1 VHESRPVPAVPGFDI
16 GDHVRIS
23 PDIRTPLT
31 WGILTPS
38 ILLPRNALNWTPECL
53 RSVLQHEREHIRRFD
68 CLWHWLAELVCGLW
82 WFHPFA
88 WLARNRA
95 AHERECACDD
105 AVLRSGVRPS
115 DYATELLHLA
125 STMTQKGDPIMAL
138 SALSDFERRIRNM
151 LRPDVDRRPAG
162 SRAGFTVAAAMLGA
176 ILPLAML
183 RAQAPAGQADLSGI
197 VMDPSGARVPNA
209 QVIAA
214 GSAGNR
220 EVTRANEAGEWM
232 LAGIPAGNYTVE
244 ARASGFVV
252 AHRGVVLV
260 AGQRANL
267 DLPLSVG
274 SVQETVDV
282 VSQGQAR
289 RPVAQV
295 TASTERI
302 RVGGNVQM
310 AKLVRQPKPIYPE
323 TAKSQGTEGT
333 VLLNAIIGKTG
344 DLLSVSVV
352 NKLADPDLA
361 SAALDAVRQWK
372 FQPTLLNGEPVEVV
386 TTITISFRLQM

>member
-1 VHESRPVPAVPGFDI
+1 
-16 GDHVRIS
+16 
-23 PDIRTPLT
+23 
-31 WGILTPS
+31 
-38 ILLPRNALNWTPECL
+38 
-53 RSVLQHEREHIRRFD
+53 
-68 CLWHWLAELVCGLW
+68 
-82 WFHPFA
+82 
-88 WLARNRA
+88 
-95 AHERECACDD
+95 
-105 AVLRSGVRPS
+105 
-115 DYATELLHLA
+115 
-125 STMTQKGDPIMAL
+125 MAL

-151 LRPDVDRRPAG
+151 LRPDVDRRPAS
-162 SRAGFTVAAAMLGA
+162 SRAGLAVALAMVGV

-214 GSAGNR
+214 GSGGNR
-220 EVTRANEAGEWM
+220 EVTRANEAGEWT
-232 LAGIPAGNYTVE
+232 LSGIPAGNYSVE

-252 AHRGVVLV
+252 AHRTIALT

-274 SVQETVDV
+274 SIQENIEV
-282 VSQGQAR
+282 VSQGQPR

-310 AKLVRQPKPIYPE
+310 AKLLKQVRPMYPE
-323 TAKSQGTEGT
+323 TAKSQGIEGT
-333 VLLNAIIGKTG
+333 VLLNAIVGKTG
-344 DLLSVSVV
+344 DLLSVNVV

-361 SAALDAVRQWK
+361 AAAMDAVKQWK

-386 TTITISFRLQM
+386 TTITISFHLQM